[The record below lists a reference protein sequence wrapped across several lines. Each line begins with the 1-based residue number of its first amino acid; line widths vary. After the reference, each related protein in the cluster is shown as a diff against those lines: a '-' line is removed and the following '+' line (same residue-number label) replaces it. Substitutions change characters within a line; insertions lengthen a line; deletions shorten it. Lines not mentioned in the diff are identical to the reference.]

1 MNTVSL
7 AKRIKLNVL
16 KMCYESHSSHIGSCL
31 SCADILA
38 VLYNDVL
45 KREER
50 FIMSK
55 GHAAAALYAALAET
69 GRIPKKALD
78 TYCQNGGTLS
88 GHVSYGVSGVEVST
102 GSLGHGLS
110 IACGM
115 AKANSSSRVFV
126 LMGDGEC
133 DEGSVWEAAL
143 FAAHHKL
150 GNLTAIV
157 DWNRIQSFGA
167 VSEVLGLEPFVTKW
181 QAFGWRCVLRS
192 GHDFQDMQSGLELP
206 DEGSPLA
213 ILAVTVKGK
222 SVSLLENTLLSHYV
236 LLTDEQYH
244 NAVKEIEG
252 C

>member
-1 MNTVSL
+1 MSTPEL
-7 AKRIKLNVL
+7 AKRIRLDVL
-16 KMCYESHSSHIGSCL
+16 KMCYESRSSHIGSCL

-45 KREER
+45 KAEDK

-55 GHAAAALYAALAET
+55 GHAAAALYAVLAET
-69 GRIPKKALD
+69 GRIPKSSLD
-78 TYCQNGGTLS
+78 SYCQNGGALS
-88 GHVSYGVSGVEVST
+88 GHVSYGVAGVEVST

-110 IACGM
+110 IACGI
-115 AKANSSSRVFV
+115 AKANPKSRVFV

-133 DEGSVWEAAL
+133 DEGSVWEAAM
-143 FAAHHKL
+143 FAAHHRL

-167 VSEVLGLEPFVTKW
+167 VSEVLDLEPFVTKW

-192 GHDFQDMQSGLELP
+192 GHDLQDMQSGVELP

-213 ILAVTVKGK
+213 RLAETVKGK
-222 SVSLLENTLLSHYV
+222 GISFLENTLLSHYAV
-236 LLTDEQYH
+236 LTEEQYQK
-244 NAVKEIEG
+244 AVAEIEG
-252 C
+252 S